1 MPRERGEIM
10 INYYL
15 NLNAQSSGEHEVHKE
30 SCYYY
35 CMYKSGYNFELLG
48 AFSNEIE
55 AVRYARMKHPTFR
68 IDGCAYCC
76 PAAHRR

>member
-1 MPRERGEIM
+1 M

-15 NLNAQSSGEHEVHKE
+15 NLNAQSSGEHEVHKK

-35 CMYKSGYNFELLG
+35 YMYNSGFNFELLG
-48 AFSNEIE
+48 AFSNEID
-55 AVRYARMKHPTFR
+55 AVRYARMKHPTFK

-76 PAAHRR
+76 PIAHRR